1 VPTAEIEGQ
10 MGELQIG
17 LQARL
22 MSQALRKLTGLIR
35 KSNCTAVFINQLR
48 EKVGVVFGN
57 PETTPGGRALKF
69 YSSVRIDLR
78 RIEPI
83 KNGTDIVGNK
93 VRARIVKNKMAPP
106 FKKAEMDIIFS
117 EGISKESSL
126 IDLGVEKE
134 IITKSGSFFSYG
146 DVRLG
151 QGRDSTRRFLKE
163 EKTIAEE
170 IEKKIRDSAE

>member
-1 VPTAEIEGQ
+1 MNKKILTYICAVSFLVNLSFETKSAEECFEKTSRAIFKFNMGLDNLIIEPIAKGYN
-10 MGELQIG
+10 
-17 LQARL
+17 
-22 MSQALRKLTGLIR
+22 KL
-35 KSNCTAVFINQLR
+35 
-48 EKVGVVFGN
+48 
-57 PETTPGGRALKF
+57 P
-69 YSSVRIDLR
+69 
-78 RIEPI
+78 EPI

-146 DVRLG
+146 DIRLG
-151 QGRDSTRRFLKE
+151 QGRDSTRKFLKE
-163 EKTIAEE
+163 DKAIFNE
-170 IEKKIRDSAE
+170 IEKKIREAE

>member
-1 VPTAEIEGQ
+1 
-10 MGELQIG
+10 M
-17 LQARL
+17 
-22 MSQALRKLTGLIR
+22 
-35 KSNCTAVFINQLR
+35 
-48 EKVGVVFGN
+48 
-57 PETTPGGRALKF
+57 
-69 YSSVRIDLR
+69 R

-146 DVRLG
+146 DLRLG

-163 EKTIAEE
+163 EKEVAEE
-170 IEKKIRDSAE
+170 IEKKIRESE